1 MDTQLATLHA
11 RIAQLEEV
19 NKIPHTAK
27 LTLEELIAEKKRV
40 IEGSYGRKNMCDVTK
55 ASILAYRSEVQML
68 ESIIESLNRI
78 HSRLDALESR

>member
-1 MDTQLATLHA
+1 MDSTIDTELAALYA
-11 RIAQLEEV
+11 RMA
-19 NKIPHTAK
+19 KKMPHTAK

-40 IEGSYGRKNMCDVTK
+40 IEDSCGRKNMSDVSK
-55 ASILAYRSEVQML
+55 ASILGYRSEVQML

>member
-1 MDTQLATLHA
+1 MDTELAK
-11 RIAQLEEV
+11 
-19 NKIPHTAK
+19 KIPHTAN

>member
-1 MDTQLATLHA
+1 MDTK
-11 RIAQLEEV
+11 LEEIK
-19 NKIPHTAK
+19 KIPHTAK

-55 ASILAYRSEVQML
+55 ASIFGYRSEVQML